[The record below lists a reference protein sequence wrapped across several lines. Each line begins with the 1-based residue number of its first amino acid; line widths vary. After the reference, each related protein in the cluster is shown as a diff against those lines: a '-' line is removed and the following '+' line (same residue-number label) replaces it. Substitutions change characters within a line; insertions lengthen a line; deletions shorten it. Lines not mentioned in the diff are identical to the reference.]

1 MVNLDELKQEVEEL
15 IRSKRVA
22 RINFVGVTPWWG
34 RDHRGYTSD
43 HVDEDGIV
51 GKLRWFL
58 RTVYNRFCVKNL
70 NSYDEAD
77 SYVFEYLG
85 SGNRKSLYIFK
96 VSDSRSIPNKKY
108 EKLNRVNVIIRGKE
122 QENLIPRDMN
132 FTLEIFRSNDDPK
145 YDEIVV
151 GGVLITIAFLG
162 IGFSPNRGFGRF
174 IPAECNDTVAKDICS
189 SVIEGKIIDAF
200 NKFYEKFREIEKG
213 CNRINGWEESHVP
226 LAPLTESNGPDR
238 IQIIEACNKNDI
250 IDVLN
255 VIHKSVLKSSFKS
268 NIRDPAPHIHTWI
281 YGLPRNASITVS
293 TTLTDIRDVE
303 IKEKVGENN
312 VRKEIEDLFENLKKS
327 GNIKII
333 ERYDKRANK
342 QVHYLRSPSG
352 YYKLEGSKLT
362 DVKRESMFIISPIR
376 TSNNSYTISILPFL
390 SLKDNEEALD
400 NLVHIGIHDGRTIH
414 IVPLKEIIS
423 MNKAD
428 SYLFDKEK
436 ELAINNKD
444 LSFPDNVS
452 KLIQVYTTALK
463 DNIMKECR

>member
-1 MVNLDELKQEVEEL
+1 MLQLSDEVRSLGNLIKDKNRVYVLDNSIGLSAVESALTRVTRTELDDNTKTSKNIWSEEYIPQGTILLSGIFEREISNSYCEELNRNNVNIDNEFLKLIDNVSVFIGGKESIGKGLTKIKLKRVSVWNQNTLNSLQRVREFQPNVKYNPGLLNPDCLGDPQIFHHCVGFLLHLHSTFQKRITIVLRTFTIIYQAVKEILPQFARSWIKEKVRVMLATQLYSWYIIVNGGEMTLRIYIIHYTPLALGLKKKGFFHTMRKRYWRRYHMVNLDELKQEVEEL

-189 SVIEGKIIDAF
+189 
-200 NKFYEKFREIEKG
+200 
-213 CNRINGWEESHVP
+213 
-226 LAPLTESNGPDR
+226 
-238 IQIIEACNKNDI
+238 
-250 IDVLN
+250 
-255 VIHKSVLKSSFKS
+255 
-268 NIRDPAPHIHTWI
+268 
-281 YGLPRNASITVS
+281 
-293 TTLTDIRDVE
+293 
-303 IKEKVGENN
+303 
-312 VRKEIEDLFENLKKS
+312 
-327 GNIKII
+327 
-333 ERYDKRANK
+333 
-342 QVHYLRSPSG
+342 
-352 YYKLEGSKLT
+352 
-362 DVKRESMFIISPIR
+362 
-376 TSNNSYTISILPFL
+376 
-390 SLKDNEEALD
+390 
-400 NLVHIGIHDGRTIH
+400 
-414 IVPLKEIIS
+414 
-423 MNKAD
+423 
-428 SYLFDKEK
+428 
-436 ELAINNKD
+436 
-444 LSFPDNVS
+444 
-452 KLIQVYTTALK
+452 
-463 DNIMKECR
+463 